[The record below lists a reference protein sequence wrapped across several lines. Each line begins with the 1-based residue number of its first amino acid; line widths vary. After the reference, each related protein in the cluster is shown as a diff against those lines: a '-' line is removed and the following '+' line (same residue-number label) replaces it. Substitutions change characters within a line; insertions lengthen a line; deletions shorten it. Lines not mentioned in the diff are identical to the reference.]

1 MTHRE
6 LYKFYRPSAMASKRP
21 TRPSSAQHA
30 GDTIDVPGAPSLA
43 SLPEVVVLRIIKA
56 AAAFAFTPSKDKDKT
71 TLVSL
76 LCASKRI
83 KAIGYGDKDLWRDL
97 LTASGYE
104 PTARSRLAPTYDL
117 DVRMSAFPREGFTAL
132 LRKTCSYCSLPGTY
146 WFTLHHCRVCQTCFT
161 TGVRGG
167 RGAGASLEVQYPV
180 RVSRMPN
187 CRVCQVL

>member
-1 MTHRE
+1 MG
-6 LYKFYRPSAMASKRP
+6 SKRP

-43 SLPEVVVLRIIKA
+43 SLPEVVVARIIKA
-56 AAAFAFTPSKDKDKT
+56 AAAFAFSPSKDKK

-83 KAIGYGDKDLWRDL
+83 KAIGYGDNDLWRDL

-104 PTARSRLAPTYDL
+104 PTARSRLAPTYDV

-132 LRKTCSYCSLPGTY
+132 LRKTCSYCSSPGTY
-146 WFTLHHCRVCQTCFT
+146 WFTLHHCRVCAECFT

-180 RVSRMPN
+180 RLAPN